1 VPSYQHHPQAFDCQL
16 PLAPFVSHADLP
28 LGNLVSA
35 AEVQQALDQHH
46 LHFGDKPRAVFTA
59 AITLWTWL
67 WQCLSAEKSCLA
79 AVGRTSVLLA
89 ALELGPWSEDTG
101 CYCRARCKLPAALVR
116 QLALTIGQR
125 VEAAAPAAW
134 LWRGRHVYL
143 CDGSTA
149 TLADSAANQ
158 ATFPQA
164 PTHQPGLG
172 FPIIRFVV
180 LRAFAT
186 ATIQGLAYGPYEG
199 KETGETALLRQLLE
213 RLDPGAVFV
222 ADRHYCTYWLVAA
235 LWQRE
240 IDVVFRMHHKRK
252 YDLHSGQRLG
262 AGDHLTVWQRPQRP
276 AWMSAEEY
284 ATIPEQLQVRELL
297 VQVRQRGYRTR
308 ELVVVTTLLDAKQF
322 STEDVGE
329 LYHQRWHAELDLR
342 TLKQTLGVDTLRC
355 TAPELVEREL
365 WLNVLAYNLVRKVMA
380 QAVLWAAA
388 QPARR
393 HRGGLPTAPL
403 TPRQLSFT
411 GAKQQV
417 LSWWDQHTGATPAA
431 QRQAD
436 ERLLRAA
443 SKKRVGRRPG
453 RCEPRAKKRRAKPYD
468 LLMEPRAQA
477 RARLLEGD
485 DRCAGGGE
493 QPIAA
498 LAGKKPT
505 KSSMKPR
512 PGPRRQRV
520 GPGQGSKRGH
530 QASGKTSKCQA
541 K

>member
-180 LRAFAT
+180 LLAFVPPRSKGWPTVPTRA
-186 ATIQGLAYGPYEG
+186 
-199 KETGETALLRQLLE
+199 
-213 RLDPGAVFV
+213 
-222 ADRHYCTYWLVAA
+222 
-235 LWQRE
+235 
-240 IDVVFRMHHKRK
+240 KR
-252 YDLHSGQRLG
+252 R
-262 AGDHLTVWQRPQRP
+262 
-276 AWMSAEEY
+276 
-284 ATIPEQLQVRELL
+284 
-297 VQVRQRGYRTR
+297 
-308 ELVVVTTLLDAKQF
+308 
-322 STEDVGE
+322 
-329 LYHQRWHAELDLR
+329 
-342 TLKQTLGVDTLRC
+342 
-355 TAPELVEREL
+355 
-365 WLNVLAYNLVRKVMA
+365 
-380 QAVLWAAA
+380 
-388 QPARR
+388 
-393 HRGGLPTAPL
+393 
-403 TPRQLSFT
+403 
-411 GAKQQV
+411 
-417 LSWWDQHTGATPAA
+417 
-431 QRQAD
+431 
-436 ERLLRAA
+436 
-443 SKKRVGRRPG
+443 GRR
-453 RCEPRAKKRRAKPYD
+453 RC
-468 LLMEPRAQA
+468 
-477 RARLLEGD
+477 
-485 DRCAGGGE
+485 C
-493 QPIAA
+493 
-498 LAGKKPT
+498 
-505 KSSMKPR
+505 
-512 PGPRRQRV
+512 
-520 GPGQGSKRGH
+520 GSCWNG
-530 QASGKTSKCQA
+530 
-541 K
+541 